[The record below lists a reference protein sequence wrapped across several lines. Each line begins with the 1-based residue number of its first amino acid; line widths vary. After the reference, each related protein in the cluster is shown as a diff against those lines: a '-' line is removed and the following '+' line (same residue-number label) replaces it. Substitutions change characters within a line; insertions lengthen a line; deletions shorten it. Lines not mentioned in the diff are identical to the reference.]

1 MPAICYKR
9 PYLTS
14 KISDDILNDIEYQ
27 QYRVNLMN
35 SSGVDENIFERI
47 EQAIMQ
53 IGWLGQRHFM
63 QLLADD
69 RFDLT
74 VPQFHTLLHLSYCD
88 GECKMSD
95 LARSTHQS
103 AASLTGVVDRLLEK
117 RLVERGRPDGDRRQV
132 MVSATERGR
141 AVLLA
146 IKSARRAEMQAAL
159 TNIPPEEADEL
170 LRLLDTMLDGMVRAF
185 EARERPNGTAVFK
198 T

>member
-1 MPAICYKR
+1 MDA
-9 PYLTS
+9 
-14 KISDDILNDIEYQ
+14 
-27 QYRVNLMN
+27 
-35 SSGVDENIFERI
+35 SSVDESVFERI

-53 IGWLGQRHFM
+53 IGWLGQRQFM

-74 VPQFHTLLHLSYCD
+74 VPQFHTLLHLSYCS

-117 RLVERGRPDGDRRQV
+117 QLVARGRPDGDRRQV

-141 AVLLA
+141 ALLQA
-146 IKSARRAEMQAAL
+146 IKHARRAEMHSAL
-159 TNIPPEEADEL
+159 IDIPPEEADEL
-170 LRLLDTMLDGMVRAF
+170 LRLLEVMLGGMVRAF
-185 EARERPNGTAVFK
+185 EAHERPEGLVHK

>member
-1 MPAICYKR
+1 
-9 PYLTS
+9 
-14 KISDDILNDIEYQ
+14 
-27 QYRVNLMN
+27 MN
-35 SSGVDENIFERI
+35 SSSLDESLFERI

-117 RLVERGRPDGDRRQV
+117 RLVARGRPDGDRRQV
-132 MVSATERGR
+132 MVSATERGQ
-141 AVLLA
+141 ALLQA
-146 IKSARRAEMQAAL
+146 IKHARRAEMQAAL
-159 TNIPPEEADEL
+159 ADIPPEEAAEL
-170 LRLLDTMLDGMVRAF
+170 LRLLDAMFDGMVRSF
-185 EARERPNGTAVFK
+185 EARERPNGAPLFK